1 MKVGI
6 FLSYIGLGS
15 NIMHLAY
22 CHEIAKKYGPVTV
35 ITICKNFKEAVNN
48 DPNIKEVIYLDKY
61 YKKLSDIFR
70 LSKELS
76 KCDLDTIFIF
86 YPSLRF
92 YLASKLAK
100 IKNINSYPFFI
111 KKNLHLVNTAK
122 KFVEKKLNIKV
133 CPTETIFYVNP
144 EDKKNAEK
152 KMDKS
157 VKNIVVGAGSS
168 GPTTKW
174 GERNYIDLLKRLNN
188 HGKFYFY
195 IQCGPEESIIS
206 DTIIKEVGENKCET
220 LSNKKIKDL
229 IPIVSNCDL
238 YIGNDSFGHHIT
250 SQCGIPSLIL
260 LLDTP
265 RAYTDYSINQ
275 YQILPNEVN
284 INKISHD
291 VAISPDRIKVDD
303 VFNKII
309 SIIN

>member
-35 ITICKNFKEAVNN
+35 ITICKNFKEAVSN
-48 DPNIKEVIYLDKY
+48 DPNIKEVIYLDQY
-61 YKKLSDIFR
+61 YKKLTDIFR
-70 LSKELS
+70 LSKELY
-76 KCDLDTIFIF
+76 KFNLDAIYIF

-100 IKNINSYPFFI
+100 INKINSYPFFV
-111 KKNLHLVNTAK
+111 KKNLHLVNAAK
-122 KFVEKKLNIKV
+122 KFVEKKLNIKD

-144 EDKKNAEK
+144 EDKKNAK
-152 KMDKS
+152 NKMDKS

-284 INKISHD
+284 INKITHD